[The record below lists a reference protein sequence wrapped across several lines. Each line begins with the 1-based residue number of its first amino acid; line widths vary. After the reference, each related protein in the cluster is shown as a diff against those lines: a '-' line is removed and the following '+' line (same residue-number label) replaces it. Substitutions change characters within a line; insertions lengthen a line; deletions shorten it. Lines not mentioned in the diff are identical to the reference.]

1 MSAPTTGPGR
11 VTARPALR
19 VALIGIEVFVAVGA
33 VYGGVGLIADNAIG
47 MLPEWLARTPF
58 TSWVWPGILL
68 LIIVALPMGAAAAAE
83 ITRRSWA
90 FAASALAGSA
100 QIGWILAQ
108 WLIVQRYFVLQP
120 IMLACGIAVLI
131 LACEVHERVLR
142 FARS

>member
-1 MSAPTTGPGR
+1 MSAPTTGPER

-19 VALIGIEVFVAVGA
+19 ITLIAIEVFVAVGA

-68 LIIVALPMGAAAAAE
+68 LLIVALPMGAAAYAE
-83 ITRRSWA
+83 IARQSWA

-100 QIGWILAQ
+100 QIGWIVAQ
-108 WLIVQRYFVLQP
+108 WVIVQRYFVLQP
-120 IMLACGIAVLI
+120 IMLACGIAVLL
-131 LACEVHERVLR
+131 LACVVHERVLR

>member
-1 MSAPTTGPGR
+1 MSTPTTGPGR

-58 TSWVWPGILL
+58 ATWLWPGILL
-68 LIIVALPMGAAAAAE
+68 LLIVALPMATAASAE
-83 ITRRSWA
+83 IARRSWA

-100 QIGWILAQ
+100 QIGWIVAQ

-131 LACEVHERVLR
+131 LAGVVHGRVLG